1 MQIFTPQLLRAH
13 DPFLL
18 MCLPLTLKDD
28 LICLD
33 SQPFP
38 HKRVMSYPLP
48 HPQLPIT
55 FLSPSKICQAPLHAL
70 SSGSPKLRFFWKD
83 WEASGTISDSRLCY
97 TELGG
102 NNIRPLV
109 ISTDLPCGLMF
120 VGCSSRR
127 TNTWAEAKPI
137 AILHLHATLRAR
149 AVPPCHTISSGVNVD
164 GVLDLFGLTHS
175 FL

>member
-109 ISTDLPCGLMF
+109 ISTDLPCGLTF

-127 TNTWAEAKPI
+127 TNNVGRGKANSDITPQ
-137 AILHLHATLRAR
+137 
-149 AVPPCHTISSGVNVD
+149 CHFESQGHSSMPYNIKWSKCRSC
-164 GVLDLFGLTHS
+164 FGPLW
-175 FL
+175 FDP